1 VDPIGR
7 HAPPSRISHWPPGL
21 AIGTLAA
28 VVPGQW
34 QVYVVNEVR
43 DWIDSLDAT
52 THTRVVQAID
62 TLANVGPGLGRPLV
76 DTIHGSSIA
85 NLKERTPEEEQ
96 R

>member
-1 VDPIGR
+1 
-7 HAPPSRISHWPPGL
+7 
-21 AIGTLAA
+21 
-28 VVPGQW
+28 
-34 QVYVVNEVR
+34 
-43 DWIDSLDAT
+43 
-52 THTRVVQAID
+52 VQAID